1 MNSYAYWF
9 SLYTHSILGPFG
21 PSRQCHMHIGS
32 FRSQYP
38 HYWLLH
44 LEPYEI
50 GSSTFKEYL
59 RRPNM
64 KVVVICVY
72 MCIQRTNN
80 DGTDIIG
87 SLYTEAV

>member
-21 PSRQCHMHIGS
+21 PSRQCRMHIGS

-50 GSSTFKEYL
+50 DFSTFKEYL
-59 RRPNM
+59 RQPNM
-64 KVVVICVY
+64 MVVVICVY
-72 MCIQRTNN
+72 MCI
-80 DGTDIIG
+80 
-87 SLYTEAV
+87 